1 MKKTSFI
8 YSAVR
13 AGTLYTRALCA
24 CALCAIAVLFSG
36 VLLSCKAS
44 DKAADEQ
51 TLIQY
56 ARAGELYRQGRFADT
71 SELLADIKK
80 FPPALSLRGKA
91 EYFSGD
97 LDKAELYC
105 RKAVRYRPT
114 AFEAKL
120 YLARV
125 LSEKGEIK
133 EAEKLAFNLLA
144 DNPNDIRTLRFAS
157 ALAKQQGKLH
167 EAQSLLDQAAEL
179 SAESAMVLLERARMH
194 WAAGRSEQALED
206 LQRANAMLPWDTPLA
221 KSIAQLESVI
231 QEASTKEASQ

>member
-1 MKKTSFI
+1 MKKPRFLHGANCAR
-8 YSAVR
+8 AV
-13 AGTLYTRALCA
+13 YA
-24 CALCAIAVLFSG
+24 CVLCAIAVLFS
-36 VLLSCKAS
+36 CN
-44 DKAADEQ
+44 AADKKVDEE

-56 ARAGELYRQGRFADT
+56 ARAGDLYRQGRFTDT
-71 SELLADIKK
+71 SELLADVKK

-105 RKAVRYRPT
+105 RRALQYRPT

-120 YLARV
+120 YLARI
-125 LSEKGEIK
+125 LREKGDVK

-157 ALAKQQGKLH
+157 AIARQQGKLH

-194 WAAGRSEQALED
+194 WAAGRSEQAMED
-206 LQRANAMLPWDTPLA
+206 LNRANAMLPWDTPLA
-221 KSIAQLESVI
+221 KSIEQLESVI
-231 QEASTKEASQ
+231 RDASTKEELE